1 MSTAVVGVDMGGTK
15 CSAVL
20 ADRSG
25 RIVGNAYRLSREL
38 PDAVDVLLAVIADL
52 RAMAD
57 ARGMHVGAVA
67 VGIPAYL
74 HPVTGLVVGGW
85 NLGWQGMDLRARLD
99 EALPE
104 PYTVDND
111 VNLAALG
118 EARVG
123 AGRGAAS
130 FVTVSIGTGLG
141 GAVVVDGRVLRGR
154 HGAAGEFGFL
164 LADREQL
171 RRPGAMGM
179 ESRVAGP
186 GVTARARELAGVE
199 PSSDLRGATVD
210 AAAVFAGA
218 ARGDRVAG
226 QVITELLEHVAM
238 TIVAVTAVVDPE
250 RVILDGSV
258 GRALEPYLPRLVR
271 LVEPSV
277 LYAPEVRIS
286 TLAPTAALAGAVAEA
301 WALVGE
307 GTVDAGGP
315 QTRRR
320 GR

>member
-1 MSTAVVGVDMGGTK
+1 
-15 CSAVL
+15 
-20 ADRSG
+20 
-25 RIVGNAYRLSREL
+25 
-38 PDAVDVLLAVIADL
+38 
-52 RAMAD
+52 
-57 ARGMHVGAVA
+57 
-67 VGIPAYL
+67 
-74 HPVTGLVVGGW
+74 
-85 NLGWQGMDLRARLD
+85 MDLPARLD
-99 EALPE
+99 AALPE

-123 AGRGAAS
+123 AGRGARS
-130 FVTVSIGTGLG
+130 FATVSIGTGLG
-141 GAVVVDGRVLRGR
+141 GALVVDGRLLRGS

-171 RRPGAMGM
+171 RRPGAMPM

-186 GVTARARELAGVE
+186 GIAARARELAAAD
-199 PSSDLRGATVD
+199 PSSVLRGGTVD
-210 AAAVFAGA
+210 AGAVFAAA

-258 GRALEPYLPRLVR
+258 GRALEPYLPQLVR

-277 LYAPEVRIS
+277 LSAPEVRIS
-286 TLAPTAALAGAVAEA
+286 ALAPTAALAGAVAEA
-301 WALVGE
+301 WALVG
-307 GTVDAGGP
+307 DATADGAGPRTGRPGG
-315 QTRRR
+315 
-320 GR
+320 